1 VRRLLPLA
9 LFALLTVACLGPKPE
24 VRSAE
29 VAPPE
34 DGKATVTVTIANK
47 GSGDGQIQVK
57 VTLREGDQVVAREEA
72 TSELQA
78 YETIELVLEVNVP
91 DDAQGLT
98 VEAEVHY
105 PPD

>member
-1 VRRLLPLA
+1 VKRLVSLA
-9 LFALLTVACLGPKPE
+9 LLALLTAACLGPKPQ

-34 DGKATVTVTIANK
+34 DGKATVTVTIANE
-47 GSGDGQIQVK
+47 GSGDGQIELK
-57 VTLREGDQVVAREEA
+57 VTLREGDQVVGREET
-72 TSELQA
+72 TSELKA

-91 DDAQGLT
+91 DDAQGLQ